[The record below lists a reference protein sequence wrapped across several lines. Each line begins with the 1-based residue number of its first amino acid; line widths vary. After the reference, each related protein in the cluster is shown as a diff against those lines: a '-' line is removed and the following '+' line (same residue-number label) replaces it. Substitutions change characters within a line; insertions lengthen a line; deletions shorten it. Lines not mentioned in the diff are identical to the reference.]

1 MIDFEFRIITNT
13 IQNIVNKKLVSE
25 KVLLKKIDKNH
36 ISKKNLLRL
45 NYQYFKNLKY
55 ISGLVYRGLP
65 INNSKNFF
73 ESEREVIKEFEKLK
87 FKYNKKL
94 KGYRL
99 IQFPNP
105 NIISYKNY
113 KKFILKEDFYG
124 FEIIPEWHK
133 NTILSE
139 SYDNFFYLAE
149 KIKKPVAIETSFSHK
164 QIDASHFHLSSI
176 IKKFPNLKLIFP
188 KFGAGIFLYPFLLKN
203 LRYKPIL
210 ISSAPKS
217 MSWLNIFKI
226 NEFKKHIRLEF
237 GTDHPLNGNTSYLI
251 YKKWINSYEKKI

>member
-36 ISKKNLLRL
+36 ISEKNLLRL

-113 KKFILKEDFYG
+113 KKFILKRR
-124 FEIIPEWHK
+124 
-133 NTILSE
+133 
-139 SYDNFFYLAE
+139 
-149 KIKKPVAIETSFSHK
+149 
-164 QIDASHFHLSSI
+164 
-176 IKKFPNLKLIFP
+176 
-188 KFGAGIFLYPFLLKN
+188 FLWF
-203 LRYKPIL
+203 
-210 ISSAPKS
+210 
-217 MSWLNIFKI
+217 
-226 NEFKKHIRLEF
+226 
-237 GTDHPLNGNTSYLI
+237 
-251 YKKWINSYEKKI
+251 

>member
-36 ISKKNLLRL
+36 ISEKNLLRL

-99 IQFPNP
+99 IQ
-105 NIISYKNY
+105 
-113 KKFILKEDFYG
+113 
-124 FEIIPEWHK
+124 
-133 NTILSE
+133 
-139 SYDNFFYLAE
+139 
-149 KIKKPVAIETSFSHK
+149 
-164 QIDASHFHLSSI
+164 
-176 IKKFPNLKLIFP
+176 
-188 KFGAGIFLYPFLLKN
+188 
-203 LRYKPIL
+203 
-210 ISSAPKS
+210 
-217 MSWLNIFKI
+217 
-226 NEFKKHIRLEF
+226 
-237 GTDHPLNGNTSYLI
+237 
-251 YKKWINSYEKKI
+251 